1 MRPLART
8 LGATALALAPLVGLA
23 QAAPAAPA
31 LLRYDDD
38 HGALARG
45 CEARGPWACVKRRA
59 LGDGLRLSVGGEWS
73 MRLEVQRDPRFGS
86 AFTGV
91 DATALQRAFAFAD
104 VDAGEHWRAFVQLS
118 GTAAQ
123 GRRGGVTPVDRTG
136 IEWQNAFLE
145 WRTTDAASGLRG
157 GHQELRFGSGRLI
170 DAREGLNARLGFS
183 GFRGWAS
190 PGGWRIDAL
199 DVRPRVKRP
208 GRLNDQRADAERLRG
223 LYAQRGAGAAF
234 VGAYALWRESP
245 AVLGGEG
252 RREETRR
259 TLGAQHVGAWRGWEW
274 NIEAMQQRGDATGA
288 PIRAHALFVEGDF
301 GVEGWPGGLRL
312 GALAGVAS
320 GDDAIGDG
328 LVGTFD
334 PLYARGNLLDE
345 DATLFPRNLRNL
357 QATAEFFPAPGWFVQ
372 ASAGTLWRDS
382 LADGLYRPGGA
393 ALVASGGSRERR
405 VATTASGFA
414 ERRWANG
421 WSLMLRG
428 AVLVP
433 GPFLEQRGLDD
444 TSLWGEAALRYRF

>member
-1 MRPLART
+1 M
-8 LGATALALAPLVGLA
+8 
-23 QAAPAAPA
+23 
-31 LLRYDDD
+31 
-38 HGALARG
+38 
-45 CEARGPWACVKRRA
+45 
-59 LGDGLRLSVGGEWS
+59 
-73 MRLEVQRDPRFGS
+73 
-86 AFTGV
+86 
-91 DATALQRAFAFAD
+91 
-104 VDAGEHWRAFVQLS
+104 
-118 GTAAQ
+118 
-123 GRRGGVTPVDRTG
+123 
-136 IEWQNAFLE
+136 
-145 WRTTDAASGLRG
+145 
-157 GHQELRFGSGRLI
+157 
-170 DAREGLNARLGFS
+170 
-183 GFRGWAS
+183 
-190 PGGWRIDAL
+190 
-199 DVRPRVKRP
+199 KRP
-208 GRLNDQRADAERLRG
+208 GRFNDQRADAERLRG
-223 LYAQRGAGAAF
+223 VYAQRGAGAAF

-274 NIEAMQQRGDATGA
+274 NIEAMQQRGDANGA